1 MSADLLRRAAAKI
14 RETAQG
20 ASPGPWSKH
29 EAGDGTVS
37 VVGPDVHFLAE
48 VGAGVFPSVQRDAEH
63 IATWSPD
70 LAELVATLMDAL
82 ASQYAAVQRL
92 IDWQTERAAMV
103 GGDGRTFTTHHDWAH
118 PLLVLARRILGE
130 DA

>member
-48 VGAGVFPSVQRDAEH
+48 VGAAVFPSVQRDAEH
-63 IATWSPD
+63 IVLWSPD
-70 LAELVATLMDAL
+70 VAELVALVLEGTAGGLERRGVTARHTFAEQSAL
-82 ASQYAAVQRL
+82 A
-92 IDWQTERAAMV
+92 
-103 GGDGRTFTTHHDWAH
+103 
-118 PLLVLARRILGE
+118 LARRIIGE